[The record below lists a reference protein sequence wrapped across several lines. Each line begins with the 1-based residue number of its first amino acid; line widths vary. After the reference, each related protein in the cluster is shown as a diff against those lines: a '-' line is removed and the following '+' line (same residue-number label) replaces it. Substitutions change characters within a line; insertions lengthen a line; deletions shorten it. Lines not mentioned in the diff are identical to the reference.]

1 MIQQGCK
8 CQGDAGEEEVAE
20 RVSVS
25 FLRELSGMLRASW
38 VKEGGLTQSVAQG
51 GGNAGTSD
59 KKGKFRG
66 SSISL

>member
-1 MIQQGCK
+1 MIQQGCE

-38 VKEGGLTQSVAQG
+38 VKKGGLTQSVTQG
-51 GGNAGTSD
+51 GGMQEQVTRRENSGEVP
-59 KKGKFRG
+59 
-66 SSISL
+66 